1 MNRESKL
8 NLKNAADENKQKKL
22 FSYFDTG
29 IRLGKG
35 KYGPIDLI
43 IVNKEF

>member
-1 MNRESKL
+1 MSKPKL
-8 NLKNAADENKQKKL
+8 NLKNANDENKTGKKL

-29 IRLGKG
+29 VRLGKG